1 MSDPEANDTSNTSHP
16 RFFTSRAWGS
26 FQYKSGSRRP
36 PIRFT
41 KEGREG
47 HAGTLGY
54 VFGRRP
60 DCDVLINGTLVNGA
74 LIGFGSIVR
83 LQHGDR
89 ITYVKEKGRDGQ
101 SVYGQEFTFTRGEP
115 DTDLTF
121 DSQFKIGSY
130 LGTGNFAT
138 VHKAIDKKT
147 GVEYAVKVVKK
158 TTDFNTRTAQSL
170 EREIGTLMSID
181 HPNLLR
187 LHKVFSEDRY
197 YYVVTELAK
206 DGELFDNVKRRNNF
220 TEPEARHV
228 FRQLLNGVKYLHDRG
243 IVHRDLK
250 LENVLVM
257 DRRNLDVKISDF
269 GLANVIGESAF
280 LSTVCGTPSYVAPE
294 VIRKEKYGKAV
305 DMWSLGVLLYII
317 LCGFP
322 PFTEDLAPPRLR
334 EQVLRNMYK
343 FPSPYWDEV
352 SEEAVDLIQELLLQD
367 TSLRLTVDQALAH
380 AWMHLEDDEGTLPAQ
395 ARTETEPHIRA
406 LVNRIHSQRK
416 EKAKHRTLSSNSANS
431 VNSVQSFRTATPTG
445 SVASQES
452 LTALASQPLR
462 HDSNGTDTL
471 SAYGSDICEGDS
483 YARQHDIATTT
494 NSLVVTVAS
503 RDNSMVVDCHGNN
516 EANEEG
522 SYCTQEYD
530 VNDHGTDNVHCSGVG
545 SGSDQERPAIETSV
559 SRIFSSSAETLVA
572 PESADTGLADVASR
586 KRRRA

>member
-1 MSDPEANDTSNTSHP
+1 M
-16 RFFTSRAWGS
+16 
-26 FQYKSGSRRP
+26 
-36 PIRFT
+36 
-41 KEGREG
+41 
-47 HAGTLGY
+47 
-54 VFGRRP
+54 V
-60 DCDVLINGTLVNGA
+60 VINGTLVNGA

-138 VHKAIDKKT
+138 VHKAVDKKT

-280 LSTVCGTPSYVAPE
+280 LSTVCGTPSY
-294 VIRKEKYGKAV
+294 
-305 DMWSLGVLLYII
+305 
-317 LCGFP
+317 
-322 PFTEDLAPPRLR
+322 EDLAPPRLR

-367 TSLRLTVDQALAH
+367 TSLRLTVDQALDH

-445 SVASQES
+445 SVASQGS

-471 SAYGSDICEGDS
+471 SAYGSDVCEGDS

-530 VNDHGTDNVHCSGVG
+530 VNDHGTENVHCSGAG
-545 SGSDQERPAIETSV
+545 SGSDQERPVIETSV